1 MGDPLIQS
9 GLITQMPW
17 AGAVAL
23 GSEGALD
30 RSPGTL
36 LQSCVKLTWIWGT
49 NLSLETGNELE
60 LLMFIP

>member
-23 GSEGALD
+23 GSEGDLD
-30 RSPGTL
+30 KSPGKAAAEL
-36 LQSCVKLTWIWGT
+36 CQLGHL
-49 NLSLETGNELE
+49 NLETDKEIE
-60 LLMFIP
+60 LLRFIP